1 MDTKYPNNIDPR
13 PKRRKDKDNP
23 YEIFTVGIETDNP
36 HFYISF
42 TDGQGVKVCMEIEKK
57 LYELFDK
64 YELEDLSFLNEQDR
78 HYYLRSD
85 NDESFE
91 ERCADESESVEDAV
105 ITEMRNEALRKAIAG
120 LPEVQR
126 RRLLLYYFEGM
137 SYEEIAQ
144 KEKCTVMPIKRSID
158 RAKEKIKKFF
168 QNRG

>member
-1 MDTKYPNNIDPR
+1 
-13 PKRRKDKDNP
+13 
-23 YEIFTVGIETDNP
+23 
-36 HFYISF
+36 
-42 TDGQGVKVCMEIEKK
+42 MEIEKK

-144 KEKCTVMPIKRSID
+144 KEKCTIMPIKRSMW
-158 RAKEKIKKFF
+158 R
-168 QNRG
+168 